1 MRKLFLPS
9 LVAALL
15 SISCSDD
22 SSNPG
27 VLDVPGEEGSSKPA
41 LLSNVVSGSVEAESF
56 GNARVDLI
64 ELSESLSPTGNAATG
79 FLDSTGGFSA
89 IVESFTSPY
98 VEVVVSGSAVLPCTG
113 DTYESKMSVV
123 VDLTKESFVSVNLFS
138 FFASE
143 RAKALVKGEKM
154 EFAKAWEQAEKDV
167 AKWFAISNDSA
178 SLKSLRFDGE
188 GSSPELHYFSLLFE
202 RFALEVLNGKYTE
215 VRESMAKLFAKG
227 GDLSKDSLFYALGA
241 AALSY
246 DMKFPKSSWCHTK
259 ENLNVDNTEAMSYFH
274 VLWTTLMGKKACSE
288 SLKGES
294 FLIDNPVSGGGK
306 IPLIYGTKTFYLCD
320 GTAWQYDGLDVIK
333 AKYDGAEGLI
343 DGEVV
348 EQKYVYDKES
358 GWRYATP
365 KEISWMQ
372 GCVSSNEGVVRY
384 PDICRNGSWVE
395 LPSDSLDVM
404 GVDCSEEGKTF
415 EGKYTGRE
423 YVCVSG
429 KPLRLSEM
437 DKKVGDYCT
446 EERRGDT
453 AYVGVTPFIC
463 RDTWE
468 YIMPDS
474 LDEWLKDSR
483 DDNRYLIVR
492 MGAYRWMGANL
503 RYADTVATPNLAGNI
518 WSKSG
523 NPCDGTFPPF
533 YSWTAAMDLPD
544 DVDPDTVKFTL
555 PHRGVC
561 PEGWHMPSKA
571 DWDSLFAFAEKFG
584 PAGKMAHSLM
594 GGYTWAL
601 YEQVLN
607 TFGFNIPASGRREA
621 DGTFK
626 NEERYAYYWFV
637 TQEESK
643 LQYYY
648 LWNSKEEAFVGKSST
663 PDLGFPVRC
672 VEDVK

>member
-1 MRKLFLPS
+1 MRKFLLPS
-9 LVAALL
+9 LVAAML
-15 SISCSDD
+15 SVSCSDD

-27 VLDVPGEEGSSKPA
+27 TLDVPGEEDSSRPA
-41 LLSNVVSGSVEAESF
+41 QMSTVVFGSVEAESF
-56 GNARVDLI
+56 GNARVDVI

-79 FLDSTGGFSA
+79 LLDSAGGFSS

-98 VEVVVSGSAVLPCTG
+98 VEVVVSGKAVLPCTG
-113 DTYESKMSVV
+113 DTYESKISVV
-123 VDLTKESFVSVNLFS
+123 VDLTKDSSVSVNLFS
-138 FFASE
+138 YFASE

-167 AKWFAISNDSA
+167 AKWFAISNDDVSI
-178 SLKSLRFDGE
+178 KSLRFDGE
-188 GSSPELHYFSLLFE
+188 GSSLELHYFTLLFE
-202 RFALEVLNGKYTE
+202 RAVLEILNGKYSE
-215 VRESMAKLFAKG
+215 MRETMAKLFAKG
-227 GDLSKDSLFYALGA
+227 GDLNKDSLFYTLGA

-246 DMKFPKSSWCHTK
+246 DMKFPTSSWCHTK
-259 ENLNVDNTEAMSYFH
+259 ENMSVDNTEAMSYFH
-274 VLWTTLMGKKACSE
+274 VLWPSLMGGQSCSE
-288 SLKGES
+288 SLKGET
-294 FLIDNPVSGGGK
+294 FLINNPVNGGGK
-306 IPLIYGTKTFYLCD
+306 IPLINRTATFYLCD
-320 GTAWQYDGLDVIK
+320 GETWQHDGLDVIK
-333 AKYDGAEGLI
+333 AKYNGAEGLI

-384 PDICRNGSWVE
+384 PDICRDGGWVE

-404 GVDCSEEGKTF
+404 GVDCSEEGKVF
-415 EGKYTGRE
+415 EGEYTGRE
-423 YVCVSG
+423 FVCVSG
-429 KPLRLSEM
+429 KPMRLSEM
-437 DKKVGDYCT
+437 DKKVGDFCT

-463 RDTWE
+463 KDTWE
-468 YIMPDS
+468 YVMPDS

-483 DDNRYLIVR
+483 DGNSYLIVR

-503 RYADTVATPNLAGNI
+503 RYADTVASPNLAGNI
-518 WSKSG
+518 WSSSG
-523 NPCDGTFPPF
+523 KPCDGTFPPY

-544 DVDPDTVKFTL
+544 DTDPATVEFTL

-584 PAGKMAHSLM
+584 PPGKMAYSLM
-594 GGYTWAL
+594 GGYSWAG
-601 YEQVLN
+601 YEKVLN
-607 TFGFNIPASGRREA
+607 TFGFDIPASGRRELNG
-621 DGTFK
+621 DFK
-626 NEERYAYYWFV
+626 NDGRGAYFWFV
-637 TQEESK
+637 SQEEKK

-648 LWNSKEEAFVGKSST
+648 LWNSEAEALIGKSSG
-663 PDLGFPVRC
+663 PDLGLNVRC
-672 VEDVK
+672 VEDVE